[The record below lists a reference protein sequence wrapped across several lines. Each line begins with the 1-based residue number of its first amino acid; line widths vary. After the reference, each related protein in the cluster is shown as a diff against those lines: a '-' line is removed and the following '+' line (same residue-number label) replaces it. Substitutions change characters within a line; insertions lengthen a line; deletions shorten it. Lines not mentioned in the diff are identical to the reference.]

1 MRLVIGAYVGTLAA
15 LVIFVAA
22 GVAVVV
28 HDTGPANA
36 IEADANA
43 HSFNIFTWELRHFPE
58 KWLYRIGN
66 FFHYNGKGP
75 DDQVL
80 QRYFNL
86 TTEEARLQDRDPN
99 SPDLPK
105 MEEERA
111 WLENTVEDIIDGRVT
126 AILNDQ
132 GLTMGPPPFTDMNLV
147 FPPVDFEFDEP
158 PRVLVI
164 SPRDK
169 IEIQHYYLLSPGI
182 NLDTVQQIEADAEK
196 DGKTS
201 ALVVQTGGF
210 STYPSVVPNLD
221 NYDNLIEIVCHE
233 WTHAFLSF
241 YPLGLNYYRSPDLKT
256 LNETAATISGQE
268 LAKLYFQRYGR
279 LDLSAS
285 AEPAPSPSARPA
297 PGATPAPTPVP
308 YDFDAQIQ
316 ALRLQVQDQLSQG
329 KVDDAEALM
338 NQKRDEFAQHGHYV
352 RKLNQAY
359 FAFHGSYATT
369 SSSIDPIGP
378 KMQQLFKDAG
388 SDGEFLRRVRG
399 ITTQA
404 ELDQLL
410 STASG

>member
-1 MRLVIGAYVGTLAA
+1 MRLVIGAYVATLVA
-15 LVIFVAA
+15 LVVFAA
-22 GVAVVV
+22 VGVAVIV
-28 HDTGPANA
+28 HDTGPASA

-66 FFHYNGKGP
+66 FFDDNGKGP

-86 TTEEARLQDRDPN
+86 TTEEARLQDRDPS
-99 SPDLPK
+99 SPDLAK
-105 MEEERA
+105 MEQERA
-111 WLENTVEDIIDGRVT
+111 GLENTVEDIIDGRVT
-126 AILNDQ
+126 AILDNQ

-164 SPRDK
+164 SARDK
-169 IEIQHYYLLSPGI
+169 IEIQHEYLLSPGI
-182 NLDTVQQIEADAEK
+182 NLDTAQQIEADAEK

-210 STYPSVVPNLD
+210 STYPSVVANLD
-221 NYDNLIEIVCHE
+221 SYDHLIETVCHE

-241 YPLGLNYYRSPDLKT
+241 YPLGFNYNGGSDLKT

-268 LAKLYFQRYGR
+268 LARLYLRSYGK

-285 AEPAPSPSARPA
+285 AEPTPSLSPSLA
-297 PGATPAPTPVP
+297 PGGTPAPTPVP
-308 YDFDAQIQ
+308 YDFDANIQ
-316 ALRLQVQDQLSQG
+316 ALRLQVQDLLSLG

-338 NQKRDEFAQHGHYV
+338 NQKRDEFAQHGYYI

-369 SSSIDPIGP
+369 ASSIDPIGP
-378 KMQQLFKDAG
+378 KMQQLFKDAR

-410 STASG
+410 ATASG

>member
-1 MRLVIGAYVGTLAA
+1 MRVIIGAYAATLAG
-15 LVIFVAA
+15 LIVIAA
-22 GVAVVV
+22 VGVAVFY

-43 HSFNIFTWELRHFPE
+43 HSFNFFGWELRHFPE
-58 KWLYRIGN
+58 KWLYRVGN
-66 FFHYNGKGP
+66 FFRDNGKGP

-86 TTEEARLQDRDPN
+86 TTEEARMEAQDPD
-99 SPDLPK
+99 SPDLAR

-111 WLENTVEDIIDGRVT
+111 WLENTVEDIIDGRLT
-126 AILNDQ
+126 SILKDQ
-132 GLTMGPPPFTDMNLV
+132 GLAMELPLFSDIGLI
-147 FPPVDFEFDEP
+147 FPPVDFEFDQP

-169 IEIQHYYLLSPGI
+169 IEIEHYYVLAPGI
-182 NLDTVQQIEADAEK
+182 DVPTAEQIEADAEK
-196 DGKTS
+196 DGQTS

-221 NYDNLIEIVCHE
+221 DYHHLIEVVSHE

-241 YPLGLNYYRSPDLKT
+241 YPLGFNYYGSSELKT
-256 LNETAATISGQE
+256 LNETVATISGQQ
-268 LAKLYFQRYGR
+268 LAALYFQKYGE

-285 AEPAPSPSARPA
+285 AAPTPSPSPSPA
-297 PGATPAPTPVP
+297 PGATPAPTPAP
-308 YDFDAQIQ
+308 YDFNAEIK
-316 ALRLQVQDQLSQG
+316 ALRQDVETLLNEG
-329 KVDDAEALM
+329 KVADAETLM
-338 NQKRDEFAQHGHYV
+338 DQKRDEFAAHGYYI

-378 KMQQLFKDAG
+378 KMQQLFQDAG
-388 SDGEFLRRVRG
+388 SEGEFLRRVRV

-410 STASG
+410 AGASN

>member
-1 MRLVIGAYVGTLAA
+1 MRLVIGAYVGTFTA
-15 LVIFVAA
+15 LVVFAA
-22 GVAVVV
+22 VGVGVVFQ
-28 HDTGPANA
+28 DTGPANA
-36 IEADANA
+36 IESDANA

-66 FFHYNGKGP
+66 FFRDNGKGP

-99 SPDLPK
+99 SPDLPQ
-105 MEEERA
+105 MEHERA

-158 PRVLVI
+158 PRVLVT

-169 IEIQHYYLLSPGI
+169 IEIQNYYLLSPGI

-210 STYPSVVPNLD
+210 STYPSVVANLD
-221 NYDNLIEIVCHE
+221 SYDHLIETVCHE

-241 YPLGLNYYRSPDLKT
+241 YPLGFNYYRSPDLKT

-268 LAKLYFQRYGR
+268 LARLYFQRYGE

-285 AEPAPSPSARPA
+285 AEPKPSPSPSPV
-297 PGATPAPTPVP
+297 PGGAPAPTPVT

-316 ALRLQVQDQLSQG
+316 ALRLQVQDRLSQG
-329 KVDDAEALM
+329 KLDDAEALM
-338 NQKRDEFAQHGHYV
+338 NQKRDEFAQHGYYI

-378 KMQQLFKDAG
+378 KMQQLFKDTG

-410 STASG
+410 TAVSG

>member
-1 MRLVIGAYVGTLAA
+1 MRFVIGAYVGTLAA
-15 LVIFVAA
+15 LVIFVTA
-22 GVAVVV
+22 GVGVVV

-36 IEADANA
+36 IQADADA

-66 FFHYNGKGP
+66 FFRDNGKGP

-105 MEEERA
+105 MEQERA

-164 SPRDK
+164 SPRDN
-169 IEIQHYYLLSPGI
+169 IEIQHEYLLSPGI

-221 NYDNLIEIVCHE
+221 SYDDLIQVVAHE

-241 YPLGLNYYRSPDLKT
+241 YPLGFDYYGSPDLQT

-268 LAKLYFQRYGR
+268 LARLYLQSYGK

-285 AEPAPSPSARPA
+285 AEPTPSPSPS
-297 PGATPAPTPVP
+297 PGLGVTPAPTPVP

-338 NQKRDEFAQHGHYV
+338 NRKRDEFVQHGYYI

-410 STASG
+410 AAASG

>member
-1 MRLVIGAYVGTLAA
+1 MRLFIGAYLATLVA
-15 LVIFVAA
+15 LVIFVMVGA
-22 GVAVVV
+22 AVVV
-28 HDTGPANA
+28 HDTGPTNA
-36 IEADANA
+36 IEADANS

-66 FFHYNGKGP
+66 FFRDNGKGP

-105 MEEERA
+105 VEQERA
-111 WLENTVEDIIDGRVT
+111 SLENTIEDIIDGRVT

-132 GLTMGPPPFTDMNLV
+132 GLTMGPPPFADMNLV

-158 PRVLVI
+158 PRVLVT

-169 IEIQHYYLLSPGI
+169 IEIHHYYLLSPGI

-210 STYPSVVPNLD
+210 STYPSVVANLD
-221 NYDNLIEIVCHE
+221 SYDHLIETVCHE
-233 WTHAFLSF
+233 WTHGFLSF
-241 YPLGLNYYRSPDLKT
+241 YPLGFNYYGSPDLKT

-268 LAKLYFQRYGR
+268 LAGLYFQRYGK

-285 AEPAPSPSARPA
+285 AEPTPSPSPSPA
-297 PGATPAPTPVP
+297 PGVTPAPTPVP

-316 ALRLQVQDQLSQG
+316 ALRLQVQDLLSQG

-338 NQKRDEFAQHGHYV
+338 NQKRDEFAQHGYYI

-410 STASG
+410 AAASG